1 MLDALP
7 GRMNLA
13 SQWVAANTPSI
24 ATNKNTMKPITILGL
39 LAVSFCLITPVE
51 AKGGNNNKEA
61 QKRKQEREQKRQE
74 RAAKRDA
81 IDEFLKPRDLNKDG
95 SLTLDEF
102 LSGET
107 DKEEGAR
114 KFEEANKN
122 GDRYLTKK
130 EIEEMLG
137 V

>member
-1 MLDALP
+1 
-7 GRMNLA
+7 
-13 SQWVAANTPSI
+13 
-24 ATNKNTMKPITILGL
+24 MKPITILGL
-39 LAVSFCLITPVE
+39 LAFSFCLITPVE
-51 AKGGNNNKEA
+51 AKGNNNKEA
-61 QKRKQEREQKRQE
+61 QKRKQERENKRKE

-81 IDEFLKPRDLNKDG
+81 IEEFLKPRDGNNDG

-107 DKEEGAR
+107 DKEAGAK

-122 GDRYLTKK
+122 GDRYLTRK
-130 EIEEMLG
+130 EIEDMLG